1 MDNEDISSSNSNRI
15 ARLFSLTAE
24 QSPLQICIRIKI
36 ENFEFNFLLAYF
48 EWCDSTVII
57 HSHLQTE
64 INNFCLQSL
73 NEKTIFFI
81 CIAHDLEITIN
92 LFSMNFITL

>member
-64 INNFCLQSL
+64 INNFLFTVIKRKD
-73 NEKTIFFI
+73 NFFLSALRMI
-81 CIAHDLEITIN
+81 
-92 LFSMNFITL
+92 

>member
-36 ENFEFNFLLAYF
+36 ENFKFNFLLAYF
-48 EWCDSTVII
+48 EWYDATVII

-73 NEKTIFFI
+73 NEKIIFFNPH
-81 CIAHDLEITIN
+81 CA
-92 LFSMNFITL
+92 